1 MQVTH
6 TGWKFGLPLT
16 LGVLIGIFAVIFA
29 LQNTFVATV
38 NILSWHVTLP
48 VALLLAGA
56 LGLGALATIVAMI
69 PDAIK
74 DERYMR
80 QLQAQKKEV
89 EDELAKYRIVIP
101 LAPPEQNSQQIPVY
115 VRPMTQQQG

>member
-1 MQVTH
+1 MLSV
-6 TGWKFGLPLT
+6 
-16 LGVLIGIFAVIFA
+16 VFA